1 MTLSDDILAHLQP
14 LVGLQLTIAR
24 RAGAMRNLHFGEV
37 RPVERGNAGEYALH
51 IQCPWRLDSVEG
63 VVTGWTDIW
72 YYPGPHA
79 PPEWNFD
86 EGPNVQDERVAWLL
100 GGHDEATGS
109 HVNATELL
117 VVEEVRCGPFG
128 DVRIFLSGGYRL
140 LLTPGGAVGEHWRI
154 FRPHTGDPHFVVEYD
169 RAGESR

>member
-1 MTLSDDILAHLQP
+1 MTLSDEILAHLQP

-24 RAGAMRNLHFGEV
+24 RAGAMRNFHFGPV

-51 IQCPWRLDSVEG
+51 IQCPWRLDSLQG

-72 YYPGPHA
+72 YHPGPH
-79 PPEWNFD
+79 PPEGWTWD
-86 EGPNVQDERVAWLL
+86 DGPNVQDEQLAWLL

-117 VVEEVRCGPFG
+117 VVEEVKCSPLG
-128 DVRIFLSGGYRL
+128 DVRIYLSGGYRL

-154 FRPHTGDPHFVVEYD
+154 FRPHTDDPHFVVEYD